1 MRRAPS
7 VTVQS
12 GGEGN
17 AVLDQDKLRGARRRF
32 DADYVDIGNEPPLS
46 VDGGTGVLV
55 DRRRLSIQWFSGTIL
70 TGLFG
75 AALMSGAVF
84 ASLDGETNFAAAPE
98 HVETA
103 LRAVAAASATG
114 WASAR
119 PTGFRRSPSRASFIR
134 SCASPPP
141 RMPTIAN

>member
-1 MRRAPS
+1 LRRAPA
-7 VTVQS
+7 VAVQG

-98 HVETA
+98 HFDTG
-103 LRAVAAASATG
+103 LRAVAAAVGDRLGIRKTDRLPTLAEPSVVHQILRIATTTH
-114 WASAR
+114 SHVR
-119 PTGFRRSPSRASFIR
+119 
-134 SCASPPP
+134 
-141 RMPTIAN
+141 